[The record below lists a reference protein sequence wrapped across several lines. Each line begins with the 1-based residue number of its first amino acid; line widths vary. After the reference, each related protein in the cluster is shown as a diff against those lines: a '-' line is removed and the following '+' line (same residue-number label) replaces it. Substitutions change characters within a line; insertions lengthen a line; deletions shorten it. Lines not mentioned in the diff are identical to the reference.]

1 MKIAKQYTKEMQGYR
16 LHVLPSNKYKTISI
30 VVKLKSVLSKE
41 TITKRALLPNVLQK
55 ATASYPSSRQ
65 LQGALEDLYGTGLS
79 ADAAKKGESHILT
92 FRMEVVNDRY
102 LKEEGSL
109 LEKALHIL
117 HEVLYHP
124 EKEEGGFL
132 TAVFERE
139 KETLRQRINSVKD
152 DKMSYAN
159 IRLMDHMCEG
169 EAYGVHAHGHSEDLE
184 SLSNEDLFTYYK
196 DMIEK
201 DDMDVYITG
210 DIPREEVEELS
221 DRYFSR
227 ESEQASGEGWQA
239 SDKQIE
245 TPREVIEHEEMS
257 QGKLHIGFRTHTLF
271 GEEDYYPLQVF
282 NGIFGGFPSSKLFMN
297 VREKHSLAYYAAS
310 RFESHKGLLFVF
322 SGIDPNDYEQAKTII
337 LDQKEAIETGE
348 FTEEE
353 VDEAKQ
359 QIIHQLKE
367 TMEHPYG
374 LVEILYHQQLSGK
387 SISAD
392 ELFERLE
399 QVTRKDV
406 IRIAKK
412 IQLDTIYFLT
422 SKEKGDS

>member
-1 MKIAKQYTKEMQGYR
+1 MKIAKQYTEEMKGYR

-30 VVKLKSVLSKE
+30 VVKLKAALSKE

-55 ATASYPSSRQ
+55 ATSSYPSSRK
-65 LQGALEDLYGTGLS
+65 LQGALEDLYGTALS

-109 LEKALHIL
+109 LEKALQIL
-117 HEVLYHP
+117 NEVLYHP
-124 EKEEGGFL
+124 KEEEGGFL
-132 TAVFERE
+132 PSIFQRE
-139 KETLRQRINSVKD
+139 KDTLKQRIHSVKD

-169 EAYGVHAHGHSEDLE
+169 EAYGVHAHGHLEDLE
-184 SLSNEDLFTYYK
+184 DLSNEDLFSYYK
-196 DMIEK
+196 ELVES
-201 DDMDVYITG
+201 DDMDVYVTG
-210 DIPREEVEELS
+210 DVSQKEVEDLS
-221 DRYFSR
+221 REYFSR
-227 ESEQASGEGWQA
+227 DGLQASGEGWKA
-239 SDKQIE
+239 SDKQVE
-245 TPREVIEHEEMS
+245 ASREIIEHEEMS

-271 GEEDYYPLQVF
+271 GEDDYYPLQVF

-322 SGIDPNDYEQAKTII
+322 SGIDPNDYDQAKSII
-337 LDQKEAIETGE
+337 LDQKKAIENGE
-348 FTEEE
+348 FTEGEVEE
-353 VDEAKQ
+353 SKQ
-359 QIIHQLKE
+359 QIVHQLKE

-387 SISAD
+387 KITAD
-392 ELFERLE
+392 EIFDRLE
-399 QVTRKDV
+399 RVTKEDV
-406 IRIAKK
+406 VQIAKK